1 MSARSVLL
9 IAAALLM
16 AAGTFFVMKSW
27 LAGQRAKPVVQ
38 VVEEKVETEVLVA
51 RADMPAGIF
60 VGEQHLRWQSW
71 PDDDLPDS
79 YLVKGEFDEEKF
91 YGAVVRRGMPAG
103 TPILITTMVHPGE
116 RGFLSAVLRPGY
128 RAFSIKVSAAS
139 SISGLVFPGDRV
151 DVILV
156 HRFKIDPE
164 DDNSPEQRASETIL
178 ADVRVLALDQ
188 TIDDQDGEPSIAKT
202 ATLEVT
208 PKQAE
213 VLAVSDDLGRITLS
227 LRSLAKDEK
236 ELRRI
241 IESGAPLEE
250 PTPRRARTYTRD
262 AEASVLVG
270 YGGGGPKVAVSRGSK
285 VVKERAK

>member
-27 LAGQRAKPVVQ
+27 MAGQRAKPVVQ
-38 VVEEKVETEVLVA
+38 VVEQQVQTQVLVA
-51 RADMPAGIF
+51 RTDLPAGTF
-60 VGEQHLRWQSW
+60 VGEQHLRWQTW
-71 PDDDLPDS
+71 PDDDLPDN
-79 YLVKGEFDEEKF
+79 YLVKGEFDEEKL

-103 TPILITTMVHPGE
+103 TPVLITQMVKPGD
-116 RGFLSAVLRPGY
+116 RGFLAAVLRPGY

-139 SISGLVFPGDRV
+139 SISGLVFPGDRI

-156 HRFKIDPE
+156 HKYKVDSGDESSVER
-164 DDNSPEQRASETIL
+164 RASETVL
-178 ADVRVLALDQ
+178 SDVRVLALDQ
-188 TIDDQDGEPSIAKT
+188 TIDDQNGEPTIAKT

-227 LRSLAKDEK
+227 LRSLAKDEN
-236 ELRRI
+236 ELRRLV
-241 IESGAPLEE
+241 ESGSPLEE
-250 PTPRRARTYTRD
+250 PTPKRSRTYTRD
-262 AEASVLVG
+262 SEASVLVG
-270 YGGGGPKVAVSRGSK
+270 YGGGGPKVEVSRGSN
-285 VVKERAK
+285 VVKERVK

>member
-27 LAGQRAKPVVQ
+27 LSGQRAKPVVQ
-38 VVEEKVETEVLVA
+38 VVEQQVQTQVLVA
-51 RADMPAGIF
+51 RTDLPAGTF
-60 VGEQHLRWQSW
+60 VGEQHLRWQTW
-71 PDDDLPDS
+71 PNDDLPDS
-79 YLVKGEFDEEKF
+79 YLVKDEFDEENL

-103 TPILITTMVHPGE
+103 TPVLITQMVKPGE
-116 RGFLSAVLRPGY
+116 RGFLAAVLRPGY

-139 SISGLVFPGDRV
+139 SISGLVFPGDRI

-156 HRFKIDPE
+156 HKYKVDADGESSVER
-164 DDNSPEQRASETIL
+164 RASETIL
-178 ADVRVLALDQ
+178 SNVRVLALDQ
-188 TIDDQDGEPSIAKT
+188 TIDDQNGEPAIAKT

-227 LRSLAKDEK
+227 LRSLAKDED

-241 IESGAPLEE
+241 IESGSPLEE
-250 PTPRRARTYTRD
+250 PTPKRSRTYTRD

-270 YGGGGPKVAVSRGSK
+270 YGSGGPKVEVSRGSK
-285 VVKERAK
+285 TVKERAK

>member
-27 LAGQRAKPVVQ
+27 LASQRAQPVVAI
-38 VVEEKVETEVLVA
+38 EEQQIETQVLVT
-51 RADMPAGIF
+51 RSDLPSGTF
-60 VGEQHLRWQSW
+60 VSEQHLRWQSW
-71 PDDDLPDS
+71 PDDDLPDN
-79 YLVKGEFDEEKF
+79 YLVKEEFDESKL

-103 TPILITTMVHPGE
+103 TPVLTSQMVKPGD
-116 RGFLSAVLRPGY
+116 RGFLAAVLKAGY

-156 HRFKIDPE
+156 HKFKSDASKV
-164 DDNSPEQRASETIL
+164 DSPERKASETIL
-178 ADVRVLALDQ
+178 SNVRVLALDQ
-188 TIDDQDGEPSIAKT
+188 TFDDQNGEPMIAKT

-213 VLAVSDDLGRITLS
+213 VLAVADDLGRITLS
-227 LRSLAKDEK
+227 LRSLAKSEK
-236 ELRRI
+236 ELQRI
-241 IESGAPLEE
+241 IDSGKPLEE
-250 PTPRRARTYTRD
+250 PTPTRARTYTRD
-262 AEASVLVG
+262 SEASVLVG
-270 YGGGGPKVAVSRGSK
+270 FGGGGSLVEVFRGSK
-285 VVKERAK
+285 KEERAK

>member
-27 LAGQRAKPVVQ
+27 LANQRAKPVVEI
-38 VVEEKVETEVLVA
+38 EEQEAETQVLVT
-51 RADMPAGIF
+51 RSDLPAGTF
-60 VGEQHLRWQSW
+60 VSEQHLRWQTW
-71 PDDDLPDS
+71 PDDDLPDN
-79 YLVKGEFDEEKF
+79 YLVKEEFDETKL

-103 TPILITTMVHPGE
+103 TPVLNNQMVKPGE
-116 RGFLSAVLRPGY
+116 RGFLAAVLGSGY

-156 HRFKIDPE
+156 HKFKADASKQ
-164 DDNSPEQRASETIL
+164 DSPDRRASETIL
-178 ADVRVLALDQ
+178 SNVRVLALDQ
-188 TIDDQDGEPSIAKT
+188 TIDDQNGEPIIAKT

-227 LRSLAKDEK
+227 LRSLAKSEK
-236 ELRRI
+236 ELQRLVD
-241 IESGAPLEE
+241 SGAPLEE
-250 PTPRRARTYTRD
+250 PVPSRARTYTRD
-262 AEASVLVG
+262 SEASVLVG
-270 YGGGGPKVAVSRGSK
+270 FGGGGPDVQVYRGSK
-285 VVKERAK
+285 LEERDKK